1 MSTNEDSAVEQ
12 QRQKRKRIGRI
23 KTGIV
28 MTIAIWM
35 LVSLIAIIVL
45 TVTVVR
51 LNSRVYKMELKQN
64 STASVQLSETEST
77 EFGELDSVLLQ
88 DQDAQIQSE
97 NVIRE
102 LDSADNAYS
111 KGDTRK
117 VYLTFDCV
125 PGENTAAIL
134 DTLAKYNTKATFFV
148 VGDASGENAQI
159 YQRIVNEGHT
169 IAMHSFSN
177 SYSDVYKSKDAFT
190 NDLKQI
196 SDYISK
202 TTGVTPKYYRFP
214 GGSMNHISNVNM
226 DELVKVLNS
235 DKITYFDWNV
245 SAGDTS
251 ADYTADDVV
260 NNVISGVQNY
270 KTSVVLLH
278 DDSNKST
285 TAEAIEPLIE
295 ALNNI
300 SAEILPI
307 DENTYVVQYIKADT
321 VE

>member
-77 EFGELDSVLLQ
+77 GSGELDSVLLQ
-88 DQDAQIQSE
+88 NTQIQSE

-134 DTLAKYNTKATFFV
+134 DTLAKYNTKATFFFL
-148 VGDASGENAQI
+148 GDASGENAQI

-214 GGSMNHISNVNM
+214 GGSMNRISNVNM
-226 DELVKVLNS
+226 DELVKILNS

>member
-77 EFGELDSVLLQ
+77 GSGELDSVLLQ
-88 DQDAQIQSE
+88 DTQIQSE

-214 GGSMNHISNVNM
+214 GGSMNRISNVNM
-226 DELVKVLNS
+226 DELVKILNS
-235 DKITYFDWNV
+235 DKIAYFDWNV

>member
-77 EFGELDSVLLQ
+77 ESGELDSVLLQ
-88 DQDAQIQSE
+88 DTQIQSE

-159 YQRIVNEGHT
+159 YQRIVNERHT

-214 GGSMNHISNVNM
+214 GGSMNRISNVNM

>member
-77 EFGELDSVLLQ
+77 GSGELDSVSLQ
-88 DQDAQIQSE
+88 DTQIQSE

-190 NDLKQI
+190 NDLNQI

-214 GGSMNHISNVNM
+214 GGSMNRISNVNM
-226 DELVKVLNS
+226 DELVRVLNS

-251 ADYTADDVV
+251 ADYTVDDVV

>member
-77 EFGELDSVLLQ
+77 GSGELDSVLLQ
-88 DQDAQIQSE
+88 DTQIQSE

>member
-51 LNSRVYKMELKQN
+51 INSRFYKMELKQN

-77 EFGELDSVLLQ
+77 GSGELDSVSLQ
-88 DQDAQIQSE
+88 DTQIQSE
-97 NVIRE
+97 KVIRE

-190 NDLKQI
+190 NDLNQI

-214 GGSMNHISNVNM
+214 GGSMNRISNVNM
-226 DELVKVLNS
+226 DELVRVLNS

>member
-35 LVSLIAIIVL
+35 MVSLIAIIVL

-77 EFGELDSVLLQ
+77 GSGELDSVSLQ
-88 DQDAQIQSE
+88 DTQIQSE

-190 NDLKQI
+190 NDLNQI

-214 GGSMNHISNVNM
+214 GGSMNRISNVNM
-226 DELVKVLNS
+226 DELVRVLNS

>member
-77 EFGELDSVLLQ
+77 GSGELDSVLLQ
-88 DQDAQIQSE
+88 NTQIQSE

-214 GGSMNHISNVNM
+214 GGSMNRISNVNM

>member
-77 EFGELDSVLLQ
+77 GSGELDSVSLQ
-88 DQDAQIQSE
+88 DTQIQSE

-214 GGSMNHISNVNM
+214 GGSMNRISNVNM
-226 DELVKVLNS
+226 DELVRVLNS

>member
-77 EFGELDSVLLQ
+77 GSGELDSVSLQ
-88 DQDAQIQSE
+88 DTQIQSE

-177 SYSDVYKSKDAFT
+177 SYSDVYKSKDAFI
-190 NDLKQI
+190 NDLNQI

-214 GGSMNHISNVNM
+214 GGSMNRISNVNM
-226 DELVKVLNS
+226 DELVRVLNS

>member
-12 QRQKRKRIGRI
+12 QRKKRKRIGRI

-77 EFGELDSVLLQ
+77 GSGELDSVLLQ
-88 DQDAQIQSE
+88 DTQIQSE

-214 GGSMNHISNVNM
+214 GGSMNRISNVNM
-226 DELVKVLNS
+226 DELVKILNS

>member
-28 MTIAIWM
+28 MTIVIWM

-77 EFGELDSVLLQ
+77 GSGELDSVLLQ
-88 DQDAQIQSE
+88 DTQIQSE

-214 GGSMNHISNVNM
+214 GGSMNRISNVNM

>member
-77 EFGELDSVLLQ
+77 GSGELDSVSLQ
-88 DQDAQIQSE
+88 DTQIQSE

-190 NDLKQI
+190 NDLNQI

-214 GGSMNHISNVNM
+214 GGSMNRISNVNM
-226 DELVKVLNS
+226 DELVRVLNS

>member
-77 EFGELDSVLLQ
+77 GSGELDSVLLQ
-88 DQDAQIQSE
+88 NTQIQSE

-214 GGSMNHISNVNM
+214 GGSMNRISNVNM
-226 DELVKVLNS
+226 DELVKILNS

>member
-77 EFGELDSVLLQ
+77 GSGELDSVLLQ
-88 DQDAQIQSE
+88 DTQIQSE

-214 GGSMNHISNVNM
+214 GGSMNRISNVNM

>member
-77 EFGELDSVLLQ
+77 GSGELDSVSLQ
-88 DQDAQIQSE
+88 DTQIQSE

-214 GGSMNHISNVNM
+214 GGSMNRISNVNM
-226 DELVKVLNS
+226 DELVKILNS

>member
-77 EFGELDSVLLQ
+77 GSGELDSVLLQ
-88 DQDAQIQSE
+88 DTQIQSE

-214 GGSMNHISNVNM
+214 GGSMNRISNVNM
-226 DELVKVLNS
+226 DELVKILNY

>member
-64 STASVQLSETEST
+64 STA
-77 EFGELDSVLLQ
+77 VLLQ
-88 DQDAQIQSE
+88 DHDAQIQSE

-134 DTLAKYNTKATFFV
+134 DTLAKYNIKATFFV

-214 GGSMNHISNVNM
+214 GGSMNRISNVNM

>member
-77 EFGELDSVLLQ
+77 GSGELDSVLLQ
-88 DQDAQIQSE
+88 DHDAQIQSE

-125 PGENTAAIL
+125 G
-134 DTLAKYNTKATFFV
+134 V
-148 VGDASGENAQI
+148 
-159 YQRIVNEGHT
+159 
-169 IAMHSFSN
+169 
-177 SYSDVYKSKDAFT
+177 
-190 NDLKQI
+190 
-196 SDYISK
+196 K
-202 TTGVTPKYYRFP
+202 TQLQ
-214 GGSMNHISNVNM
+214 S
-226 DELVKVLNS
+226 
-235 DKITYFDWNV
+235 
-245 SAGDTS
+245 
-251 ADYTADDVV
+251 
-260 NNVISGVQNY
+260 
-270 KTSVVLLH
+270 
-278 DDSNKST
+278 
-285 TAEAIEPLIE
+285 
-295 ALNNI
+295 
-300 SAEILPI
+300 
-307 DENTYVVQYIKADT
+307 
-321 VE
+321 

>member
-64 STASVQLSETEST
+64 STASVQLSGTENTGSVNS
-77 EFGELDSVLLQ
+77 DSVLTQ
-88 DQDAQIQSE
+88 DTQIQSE
-97 NVIRE
+97 NVTRE
-102 LDSADNAYS
+102 IDSADNAYS
-111 KGDTRK
+111 QGDTRK

-125 PGENTAAIL
+125 PGDNTSAIL
-134 DTLAKYNTKATFFV
+134 DTLAKCNVKATFFV
-148 VGDASGENAQI
+148 VGDTSGENAQI

-190 NDLKQI
+190 NDLNQI
-196 SDYISK
+196 SDYILK

-214 GGSMNHISNVNM
+214 GGSMNRISNVNM

-251 ADYTADDVV
+251 ADYTVDDVV

>member
-28 MTIAIWM
+28 MTISIWM

-77 EFGELDSVLLQ
+77 GSGELDSVLLQ
-88 DQDAQIQSE
+88 DTQIQSE

-226 DELVKVLNS
+226 DELVKILNS

>member
-1 MSTNEDSAVEQ
+1 MQA
-12 QRQKRKRIGRI
+12 
-23 KTGIV
+23 
-28 MTIAIWM
+28 
-35 LVSLIAIIVL
+35 
-45 TVTVVR
+45 
-51 LNSRVYKMELKQN
+51 
-64 STASVQLSETEST
+64 
-77 EFGELDSVLLQ
+77 
-88 DQDAQIQSE
+88 
-97 NVIRE
+97 
-102 LDSADNAYS
+102 
-111 KGDTRK
+111 
-117 VYLTFDCV
+117 
-125 PGENTAAIL
+125 
-134 DTLAKYNTKATFFV
+134 
-148 VGDASGENAQI
+148 GENAQI

-214 GGSMNHISNVNM
+214 GGSMNRISNVNM

>member
-64 STASVQLSETEST
+64 STSSVQLSETEST
-77 EFGELDSVLLQ
+77 GSGELDSVSLQ
-88 DQDAQIQSE
+88 DTQIQSE

-190 NDLKQI
+190 NDLNQI

-214 GGSMNHISNVNM
+214 GGSMNRISNVNM
-226 DELVKVLNS
+226 DELVRVLNS

>member
-77 EFGELDSVLLQ
+77 GSGELDSVLLQ
-88 DQDAQIQSE
+88 DTQIQSE

-214 GGSMNHISNVNM
+214 GGSMNRISNVNM
-226 DELVKVLNS
+226 DELVKILNS

>member
-64 STASVQLSETEST
+64 STASVQLPETEST
-77 EFGELDSVLLQ
+77 GSGELDSVLLQ
-88 DQDAQIQSE
+88 DTQIQSE

-214 GGSMNHISNVNM
+214 GGSMNRISNVNM
-226 DELVKVLNS
+226 DELVKILNS

>member
-77 EFGELDSVLLQ
+77 GSGELDSVLLQ
-88 DQDAQIQSE
+88 DTQIQSE

-102 LDSADNAYS
+102 PDSADNAYS

-214 GGSMNHISNVNM
+214 GGSMNRISNVNM

>member
-77 EFGELDSVLLQ
+77 ESGELDSVLLQ

-177 SYSDVYKSKDAFT
+177 SYSDVYKSKDAFI

-214 GGSMNHISNVNM
+214 GGSMNRISNVNM

-235 DKITYFDWNV
+235 DKI
-245 SAGDTS
+245 TS

>member
-77 EFGELDSVLLQ
+77 GSGELDSVSLQ
-88 DQDAQIQSE
+88 DTQIQSE

-190 NDLKQI
+190 NDLNQI

-214 GGSMNHISNVNM
+214 GGSMNRISNVNM
-226 DELVKVLNS
+226 DELVRVLNA

>member
-77 EFGELDSVLLQ
+77 GSGELDSVSLQ
-88 DQDAQIQSE
+88 DTQIQSE

-134 DTLAKYNTKATFFV
+134 DTLAKYNIKATFFV

-214 GGSMNHISNVNM
+214 GGSMNRISNVNM
-226 DELVKVLNS
+226 DELVRVLNS

>member
-77 EFGELDSVLLQ
+77 GSGELDSVLLQ
-88 DQDAQIQSE
+88 DTQIQSE

-102 LDSADNAYS
+102 PDSADNAYS

-214 GGSMNHISNVNM
+214 GGSMNRISNVNM
-226 DELVKVLNS
+226 DELVKILNS